1 VDSPSF
7 FIDRLDMLLLYYLCS
22 FVNGGYFYSPAY
34 AGPIFLVVACII
46 EAEQEEQRLLEFQS
60 VIYISV

>member
-1 VDSPSF
+1 
-7 FIDRLDMLLLYYLCS
+7 MLLLYHLCS
-22 FVNGGYFYSPAY
+22 YVNGGYFYSPAY